1 MFARAHRSRRDRPAA
16 DRQAGATLIEVIV
29 FVVVVSIAAAA
40 VLGALQW
47 AARASPD
54 PMLRKQALAIAESLI
69 EEISLQPFTWCD
81 PTDANVATAT
91 SAMGCATLAEAN
103 GPESGESRYSTTR
116 PFNNVNDYDGFS
128 MAGIRNVLN
137 DPVTGLEGFTATA
150 SVQPVTL
157 SDAAGTGAAALRISV
172 SVTGPTNVSVSLETF
187 RSRHAPNSVN

>member
-1 MFARAHRSRRDRPAA
+1 MCARDRRSRRDRPAG
-16 DRQAGATLIEVIV
+16 DRQTGATLIEVIV

-81 PTDANVATAT
+81 PTDANVATAN
-91 SAMGCATLAEAN
+91 SASGCATLAEAN
-103 GPESGESRYSTTR
+103 GPESGESRYSTSR

-128 MAGIRNVLN
+128 MTGIRNVLN
-137 DPVTGLEGFTATA
+137 DPVTGLESFTATA
-150 SVQPVTL
+150 SVQPITL
-157 SDAAGTGAAALRISV
+157 SDAAGAGAAALRIAV
-172 SVTGPTNVSVSLETF
+172 SVTGPTNVSVALETF
-187 RSRHAPNSVN
+187 RTRHAPNSVN

>member
-1 MFARAHRSRRDRPAA
+1 MCARDHRSRRDRPAG
-16 DRQAGATLIEVIV
+16 DRQAGASLIEVIV

-47 AARASPD
+47 AAQASPD

-91 SAMGCATLAEAN
+91 SASGCATLAEAT
-103 GPESGESRYSTTR
+103 GPESGENRYSTSQ

-128 MAGIRNVLN
+128 MTGIRNVLN
-137 DPVTGLEGFTATA
+137 DPVTGLESFTATA

-157 SDAAGTGAAALRISV
+157 SDAAGTGAAALRIAV
-172 SVTGPTNVSVSLETF
+172 SVTGPANVSVALETF
-187 RSRHAPNSVN
+187 RTRHAPNSVN